1 MNGRRD
7 SSLARRR
14 FLATA
19 AKAGALLATL
29 NIVPQSGLGAEAPS
43 NQTPVASIGAGRL
56 GDASGPAEF
65 KVLLFSKTLGF
76 RHANIPLGIEAIR
89 RLGVEH
95 GFAVDATE
103 DSGVFTPEN
112 LGRYKSVI
120 FLSATGHVL
129 DEGQQRAFKD
139 YVLGGGGFV
148 GIHGAL
154 FGPSA
159 CEEKWAWYGGLCCVA
174 FKDHSAVVPA
184 RVDIE
189 DRTNPSTAELPEHW
203 LRTDEWYN
211 YQGTPRG
218 GARVLATVE
227 ESTYQGGT
235 VGQDH
240 PIAWCK
246 PMGKGIVWYSAMGH
260 TDESF
265 REPLFLKHILGGIQL
280 TARVKPGDLT
290 PNPKPA
296 RRQTE

>member
-1 MNGRRD
+1 MKIAQA
-7 SSLARRR
+7 LPCHA
-14 FLATA
+14 ATA
-19 AKAGALLATL
+19 PNEGPDGDIGFRISDILR
-29 NIVPQSGLGAEAPS
+29 ISGLRISVLVWAILL
-43 NQTPVASIGAGRL
+43 VAAGL
-56 GDASGPAEF
+56 CLAADSDAGLPQF

-76 RHANIPLGIEAIR
+76 RHANIPLGIAAVR
-89 RLGVEH
+89 QLGLKH

-103 DSGVFTPEN
+103 DSSVFTPEN
-112 LGRYKSVI
+112 LARYKTVI
-120 FLSATGHVL
+120 FLSATGDVL
-129 DEGQQRAFKD
+129 DEGQQSAFKD

-159 CEEKWAWYGGLCCVA
+159 CEDKWAWYGDLCGVS
-174 FKDHSAVVPA
+174 FKNHSAVVPA
-184 RVDIE
+184 RVDVE
-189 DRTNPSTAELPEHW
+189 DRTNPSTAGLPEHW

-211 YQGTPRG
+211 YAGTPRG
-218 GARVLATVE
+218 RARVLATVD

-246 PMGKGIVWYSAMGH
+246 PMGKGIMWYTAMGH

-280 TARVKPGDLT
+280 TARVKPGPLT
-290 PNPKPA
+290 PNSNE
-296 RRQTE
+296 RSR